1 MDKETNPGA
10 AEITSKIGKQ
20 GIQQGGIDF
29 KNNKDIYKGDVQ
41 TFLSKINV
49 DTQKGLTEEQV
60 KEKTEIFGE
69 NVLREKKKKSTFQK
83 ILDQFKDFMV
93 IILIIA
99 SVISGL
105 LGELVDSIVI
115 IAIVIVNAILGVV
128 QEGKAEK
135 AIEALQKMSAPN
147 AKVIRNNELVVIPSS
162 QIVPGDVCILEAG
175 DIVPADMRLIESSSL
190 KAEEASLTG
199 ESVPVEKMH
208 NAMIVNNASLGDRV
222 NMCFMS
228 TAITY
233 GRGKGIVVATG
244 IYSEIGSIADRLQ
257 DIKEEPTPL
266 QRNLNELG
274 KWLGIIC
281 LAVCAVVF
289 AHGVIMGGEV
299 IEVFLTAVSL
309 AVAAIPEGLPAVVTI
324 VLALGMR
331 RMADKHAIMKQLL
344 AVETLGSVDVICS
357 DKTGTLT
364 QNEMTVT
371 RAWCDNLVYQLTGRG
386 YGPKGELLDAQDEP
400 LGKIDTK
407 SPLYKLFQIAALCND
422 AKLVK
427 GSGDMYSII
436 GDPTEG
442 AMVVGSEKAG
452 ISSEQV
458 TKKHPRK
465 ADLPFDSDRKMMT
478 TFHEG
483 IHEEG
488 VITSYTKGGPD
499 VVLVNCETI
508 LTAAGIIPLTDQ
520 MRQTILQNNIELA
533 SSALRVL
540 AFAFKEHSSDIS
552 FNAEK
557 SMTFVGLMGMIDPER
572 PEAKDA
578 IALCTSAGIRAVMI
592 TGDYR
597 ETAVAIA
604 KNLGLMKEGFG
615 VMTGPE
621 LDTVTDEELLII
633 VEKTAVYARVSP
645 DHKVRIV
652 TALRQNGHIASM
664 TGDGVNDAMALKR
677 ADIGVAMGITGT
689 EVAKGTANMILTDD
703 NFATI
708 VEAVREG
715 RIIYSNIRK
724 FVGFLLSC
732 NVGEI
737 LVIFITSILLGPKFA
752 PLLPIQLLWLNLV
765 TDSFPALALGREQ
778 GEKDI
783 MEEKPRN
790 SKESIINKPMI
801 YAIVVQSLAI
811 FVAVFAA
818 FRVGMI
824 MYPVSSS
831 SNLTFIEIVQKFFS
845 LNSLDP
851 NVFEPSMHARTF
863 AFVTLISAELLRAFS
878 CRSEHASVF
887 KLGFFSNR
895 YLSYASLLSIVLVL
909 LVVYVPFLQ
918 PVFSTNALS
927 LSDWGIVA
935 GFAMIPFVVGEIY
948 KLIRRQ
954 LVKA

>member
-1 MDKETNPGA
+1 MDVVS
-10 AEITSKIGKQ
+10 TSP
-20 GIQQGGIDF
+20 IDF
-29 KNNKDIYKGDVQ
+29 KNNKDIYKGDLAA
-41 TFLSKINV
+41 FLTAVGV
-49 DTQKGLTEEQV
+49 DPQKGLSDAEVRQ
-60 KEKTEIFGE
+60 KTAVFGE
-69 NVLREKKKKSTFQK
+69 NILREKKKKPFFAK

-99 SVISGL
+99 SAVSGA
-105 LGELVDSIVI
+105 LGEWVDAIVI
-115 IAIVIVNAILGVV
+115 IAIVIINAILGVV

-135 AIEALQKMSAPN
+135 AIAALQKMSAPN
-147 AKVIRNNELVVIPSS
+147 AKVIRNGQTTVIPASKV
-162 QIVPGDVCILEAG
+162 VPGDVCILDAG

-199 ESVPVEKMH
+199 ESVPVEKAYQTVIT
-208 NAMIVNNASLGDRV
+208 NRVPLGDRV

-233 GRGKGIVVATG
+233 GHGKGIAVATAA
-244 IYSEIGSIADRLQ
+244 YSEIGSIADRLQ
-257 DIKEEPTPL
+257 DIKEEATPL

-281 LAVCAVVF
+281 LGVCAVVF
-289 AHGVIMGGEV
+289 AHGVLLGGR
-299 IEVFLTAVSL
+299 IIDVFMTAVSL

-324 VLALGMR
+324 VLALGMK
-331 RMADKHAIMKQLL
+331 RMADKNAIVKQLL

-371 RAWCDNLVYQLTGRG
+371 RAWCDNEAYQLTGQG
-386 YGPKGELLDAQDEP
+386 YEPKGEILNARNEP
-400 LGKIDTK
+400 VGEVDHG
-407 SPLYKLFQIAALCND
+407 SPLYKLFQIGVLCND

-427 GSGDMYSII
+427 GEGDMYSII

-452 ISSEQV
+452 ISSESIAME
-458 TKKHPRK
+458 HPRK
-465 ADLPFDSDRKMMT
+465 DDLPFDSDRKMMT

-483 IHEEG
+483 IHQDG
-488 VITSYTKGGPD
+488 VLTSYTKGGPD
-499 VVLVNCETI
+499 VVLANCDTI
-508 LTAAGIIPLTDQ
+508 LTAEGIVPLTDA
-520 MRQTILQNNIELA
+520 MRTAVSENNRALA
-533 SSALRVL
+533 SAALRVL
-540 AFAFKEHSSDIS
+540 AFALKEHSSEIS
-552 FNAEK
+552 FEAEK
-557 SMTFVGLMGMIDPER
+557 TMTFVGLMGMIDPER
-572 PEAKDA
+572 PEARDA

-592 TGDYR
+592 TGDYK

-615 VMTGPE
+615 VMSGPE
-621 LDTVTDEELLII
+621 LDAVSDEELRVI

-737 LVIFITSILLGPKFA
+737 LVIFITSILLGPRFA

-783 MEEKPRN
+783 MKEKPRS
-790 SKESIINKPMI
+790 SKETIINRSMI
-801 YAIVVQSLAI
+801 QAIAVQSIAI
-811 FVAVFAA
+811 FAAVFGA
-818 FRVGMI
+818 FMVARLL
-824 MYPVSSS
+824 YPDIETANS
-831 SNLTFIEIVQKFFS
+831 SNL
-845 LNSLDP
+845 
-851 NVFEPSMHARTF
+851 FEPSSHARTY
-863 AFVTLISAELLRAFS
+863 AFVTLILAELLRAFS

-887 KLGFFSNR
+887 RLGFFSNR
-895 YLSYASLLSIVLVL
+895 YLSYASLLSVALVIT
-909 LVVYVPFLQ
+909 VVYVPFLQ
-918 PVFSTNALS
+918 PIFSTNALTMA
-927 LSDWGIVA
+927 DWGVIA
-935 GFAMIPFVVGEIY
+935 GFAMIPFLSGEGH
-948 KLIRRQ
+948 KLVKRIRASRNRRQ
-954 LVKA
+954 DIKEENASHQT

>member
-1 MDKETNPGA
+1 MENVNMTGF
-10 AEITSKIGKQ
+10 
-20 GIQQGGIDF
+20 DF
-29 KNNKDIYKGDVQ
+29 KKNKDVYKGPLPE
-41 TFLSKINV
+41 FISKTGTDISA
-49 DTQKGLTEEQV
+49 GLDDGAVSERFKV
-60 KEKTEIFGE
+60 FGL
-69 NVLREKKKKSTFQK
+69 NILKEKKKRSVFQK

-99 SVISGL
+99 SAVSGA
-105 LGELVDSIVI
+105 LGEWIDALVI
-115 IAIVIVNAILGVV
+115 IAIVIINAILGVV

-147 AKVIRNNELVVIPSS
+147 AKVIRNGKLLIIPARE
-162 QIVPGDVCILEAG
+162 IVPGDVCVLEAG
-175 DIVPADMRLIESSSL
+175 DIVPADIRLIESSSL

-199 ESVPVEKMH
+199 ESVPVEKTH
-208 NAMIVNNASLGDRV
+208 SVDITHDVPLGDRV

-233 GRGKGIVVATG
+233 GHGKGIVIATG
-244 IYSEIGSIADRLQ
+244 AYSEIGSIADRLQ
-257 DIKEEPTPL
+257 DIKDEPTPL
-266 QRNLNELG
+266 QKNLNEMG
-274 KWLGIIC
+274 KLLGIIC
-281 LAVCAVVF
+281 LIVCVIVF
-289 AHGVIMGGEV
+289 VNGVIMGGV
-299 IEVFLTAVSL
+299 IIEVFLTAVSL

-324 VLALGMR
+324 VLALGMK
-331 RMADKHAIMKQLL
+331 RMADKNAIMKQLL

-371 RAWCDNLVYQLTGRG
+371 RVWCDNEVYQLTGQG
-386 YGPKGELLDAQDEP
+386 YNPAGEIRDSKGGTLE
-400 LGKIDTK
+400 GIDPA
-407 SPLYKLFQIAALCND
+407 SPLYKLFHIAVLCND

-427 GSGDMYSII
+427 GEGDMYSII
-436 GDPTEG
+436 GDPTEA
-442 AMVVGSEKAG
+442 AMVVGSEKVG
-452 ISSEQV
+452 ISSETQM
-458 TKKHPRK
+458 TIHPRK
-465 ADLPFDSDRKMMT
+465 DDLPFDSERKMMT

-483 IHEEG
+483 VHEEG
-488 VITSYTKGGPD
+488 VVTSYTKGGPD
-499 VVLVNCETI
+499 IVLGNCDSMF
-508 LTAAGIIPLTDQ
+508 TADGVIPLDDE
-520 MRQTILQNNIELA
+520 MRRKIIESNKDLA
-533 SSALRVL
+533 SQALRVL

-552 FNAEK
+552 FEAEK

-572 PEAKDA
+572 PEAKEA
-578 IALCTSAGIRAVMI
+578 IELCNTAGIRAVMI

-621 LDTVTDEELLII
+621 LDSVSDEDLLTV
-633 VEKTAVYARVSP
+633 VENTAVYARVSP

-689 EVAKGTANMILTDD
+689 EVAKDTANMILTDD

-708 VEAVREG
+708 VAAVREG

-737 LVIFITSILLGPKFA
+737 LVIFITSMALGPKFT

-778 GEKDI
+778 GEDDI
-783 MEEKPRN
+783 MKEKPRK
-790 SKESIINKPMI
+790 STDSIINRQMI
-801 YAIVVQSLAI
+801 MSIIVQSIAI
-811 FVAVFAA
+811 FGAVFGA
-818 FRVGMI
+818 FQVARFI
-824 MYPVSSS
+824 YPD
-831 SNLTFIEIVQKFFS
+831 IEALAGSGI
-845 LNSLDP
+845 
-851 NVFEPSMHARTF
+851 FEPSPHARTF
-863 AFVTLISAELLRAFS
+863 AFVTLILAELLRAFS

-887 KLGFFSNR
+887 SLGFFSNKF
-895 YLSYASLLSIVLVL
+895 LTYAVLLSFVLVM
-909 LVVYVPFLQ
+909 LVVYIPFLQ
-918 PVFSTNALS
+918 PVFSTNPLS
-927 LSDWGIVA
+927 AQDWLIVA
-935 GFAMIPFVVGEIY
+935 GFALIPFAAGEIY
-948 KLIRRQ
+948 KLILRMIR
-954 LVKA
+954 KK

>member
-1 MDKETNPGA
+1 MNEVKDSEMNGIETIKGV
-10 AEITSKIGKQ
+10 
-20 GIQQGGIDF
+20 IDF
-29 KNNKDIYKGDVQ
+29 KNNKDIYKGDTK
-41 TFLSKINV
+41 TFMSRVGV
-49 DTQKGLTEEQV
+49 DPSKGLTSEEAG
-60 KEKTEIFGE
+60 KRMEIFGE
-69 NVLREKKKKSTFQK
+69 NILREKKKKSTFQK

-99 SVISGL
+99 SVVSGL
-105 LGELVDSIVI
+105 LGEWVDAIVI

-147 AKVIRNNELVVIPSS
+147 AKVIRNNELVIIPAS
-162 QIVPGDVCILEAG
+162 QIVPGDVCVLEAG

-199 ESVPVEKMH
+199 ESVPVEK
-208 NAMIVNNASLGDRV
+208 IYDTEIQNNVSLGDRV

-281 LAVCAVVF
+281 LIVCAVVF
-289 AHGVIMGGEV
+289 AHGVIMGGK
-299 IEVFLTAVSL
+299 IIDVFMTAVSL

-371 RAWCDNLVYQLTGRG
+371 RAWCDNAVYQLTGQG
-386 YGPKGELLDAQDEP
+386 YAPKGKILDANDQP
-400 LGKIDTK
+400 LNQIDTG
-407 SPLYKLFQIAALCND
+407 SPLYKLFQIGALCND

-427 GSGDMYSII
+427 GDGDMYSII
-436 GDPTEG
+436 GDPTEA
-442 AMVVGSEKAG
+442 AMVVGSEKIG
-452 ISSEQV
+452 ISSDVITQ
-458 TKKHPRK
+458 KHPRK
-465 ADLPFDSDRKMMT
+465 NDLPFDSERKMMT

-483 IHEEG
+483 IHNEG

-499 VVLVNCETI
+499 VVLANCDTV
-508 LTAAGIIPLTDQ
+508 LTSEGIIPLTDK
-520 MRQTILQNNIELA
+520 MRQTITENNKELA
-533 SSALRVL
+533 RAALRVL
-540 AFAFKEHSSDIS
+540 AFALKEHSSEIS
-552 FNAEK
+552 FQAEK

-572 PEAKDA
+572 PEARDA

-592 TGDYR
+592 TGDYK

-621 LDTVTDEELLII
+621 LDSISDEELLLV

-652 TALRQNGHIASM
+652 TALRKNGHIASM

-708 VEAVREG
+708 VSAVREG

-737 LVIFITSILLGPKFA
+737 LVIFITSILLGPTFA

-783 MEEKPRN
+783 MLEKPRS
-790 SKESIINKPMI
+790 SKESIINRPMI
-801 YAIVVQSLAI
+801 YAITVQSIAI
-811 FVAVFAA
+811 FGAVFGA
-818 FRVGMI
+818 FQVARLLYPDVETFVG
-824 MYPVSSS
+824 SG
-831 SNLTFIEIVQKFFS
+831 
-845 LNSLDP
+845 
-851 NVFEPSMHARTF
+851 VFEPAMHARTY
-863 AFVTLISAELLRAFS
+863 AFVTLICAELLRAFS

-909 LVVYVPFLQ
+909 IVVYVPFLQ
-918 PVFSTNALS
+918 PIFSTNALS
-927 LSDWGIVA
+927 LIDWAIVA
-935 GFAMIPFVVGEIY
+935 GFAIVPFAVGEIY
-948 KLIRRQ
+948 KLIRRIMHN
-954 LVKA
+954 KKK